1 MRRAMRTIALAI
13 ILLSSQGFAAE
24 IPVKVVQITDGDT
37 VGVIDAEKNYFKV
50 RLSGIDAPERKQAFS
65 DKSKEALAAKVFD
78 KNIILDESGK
88 DRYGRTLGVLLV
100 DGRNIN
106 REMVAE
112 GWAWQFVRY
121 DQSVELRTAED
132 AAKQKRLGL
141 WADPAPIAP
150 WDYRKG
156 VR

>member
-1 MRRAMRTIALAI
+1 MRTVALAI
-13 ILLSSQGFAAE
+13 FLVSSHAFATD
-24 IPVKVVQITDGDT
+24 ISVKVVQITDGDT

-65 DKSKEALAAKVFD
+65 DKSKEALAGKVFE
-78 KNIILDESGK
+78 KELILKESGK
-88 DRYGRTLGVLLV
+88 DRYGRTLGVLLL

-121 DQSVELRTAED
+121 DKSAELRTAED
-132 AAKQKRLGL
+132 SAKQKRIGL

-156 VR
+156 IR

>member
-1 MRRAMRTIALAI
+1 M
-13 ILLSSQGFAAE
+13 
-24 IPVKVVQITDGDT
+24 VQITDGDT
-37 VGVIDAEKNYFKV
+37 VGVIDAKKNYFKV
-50 RLSGIDAPERKQAFS
+50 RLSGIDSPERKQAFS

-88 DRYGRTLGVLLV
+88 DRYGRTLGVLLLN
-100 DGRNIN
+100 GRNIN

-121 DQSVELRTAED
+121 DKSAELRAAED
-132 AAKQKRLGL
+132 SAKQKRIGL
-141 WADPAPIAP
+141 WADPAPVAP